1 MEYKQEIYHKTHIVQ
16 SVETKVAKP
25 DKEESIVWYKS
36 TQEDDFF
43 EKILLR
49 SGCFEAVGKLPGKD
63 NWLVRQHDSET
74 LIMFDCR
81 DNEKGCILKKDRE
94 KFQAELDRNKYECA
108 VLVSLNASV
117 DPKGESFNIKTS
129 STGKPF
135 LYINNLRSFTQPEII
150 CKIACLVLINAVKNK
165 PTDLCEPVKRFLAS
179 QLSTLKDLM
188 QTSEELTKLL
198 DKNEAAVKEICNAFE
213 DLVTKIV
220 EKDPMFMNVLEKQIA
235 QNSGNSSKEREG
247 GKRENVITSDEEG
260 YKPSI
265 VKPEARNRLSSNFGL
280 KLLNINA
287 NGLNGSDKRALFHTL
302 IETTYERPHI
312 ICGVES
318 KLSSSRSNAEIFP
331 ENYIVYR
338 KDREDLK
345 PVYGLGQN
353 EVEAKEHGGVFIA
366 VRNNVMCSR
375 RPEFDSNCEIAWA
388 QLQIPWGKDI
398 YLAAHYRHHPITSG
412 LAEYQLDE
420 FHSSLNKITKNRDFP
435 PNIVIAGDSNL
446 PDVEWSDPGYSI
458 KTPAQWPKAL
468 NEKALDIIKEHGLQ
482 QMVMHPTRG
491 DNILDT
497 VFTNNQDLIESVQ
510 VVPGISD
517 HCAVLVVLNA

>member
-1 MEYKQEIYHKTHIVQ
+1 MEYKEVYQERHIVQ
-16 SVETKVAKP
+16 SIGTKLTKP
-25 DKEESIVWYKS
+25 NKQESIVWYKGP
-36 TQEDDFF
+36 QEDDFF
-43 EKILLR
+43 EKILLH

-63 NWLVRQHDSET
+63 NWLVRQHSSAV

-81 DNEKGCILKKDRE
+81 DNEEGCILKKDRE
-94 KFQAELDRNKYECA
+94 RFQAELDQNEYECA

-117 DPKGESFNIKTS
+117 DPKGESFDIKTS
-129 STGKPF
+129 SKGKPF
-135 LYINNLRSFTQPEII
+135 LYINNLRSFAQPEII
-150 CKIACLVLINAVKNK
+150 CKIASLVLIQAVENK
-165 PTDLCEPVKRFLAS
+165 STDQYQPVRKFLAS
-179 QLSTLKDLM
+179 QLSTLRDLL
-188 QTSEELTKLL
+188 QISEELKKLL
-198 DKNEAAVKEICNAFE
+198 GKNEADLKEICNAFE
-213 DLVTKIV
+213 NFQTEVA
-220 EKDPMFMNVLEKQIA
+220 EKDSIFMNVLEEKIS
-235 QNSGNSSKEREG
+235 QNSDNFSKEREG
-247 GKRENVITSDEEG
+247 DKREESITSNEEQ

-265 VKPEARNRLSSNFGL
+265 GKPKTWNRLSSNFGL

-302 IETTYERPHI
+302 IESTYGRPHI

-331 ENYIVYR
+331 ENYIVFR

-366 VRNNVMCSR
+366 VRNNVMWSR
-375 RPEFDSNCEIAWA
+375 RPEFDSNCEIVWA

-398 YLAAHYRHHPITSG
+398 YIAAHYRHHPVTSG

-420 FHSSLNKITKNRDFP
+420 FRSSLNKVTKNRHFP
-435 PNIVIAGDSNL
+435 QTIVIAGDSNL

-458 KTPAQWPKAL
+458 KTPAQWPKTV
-468 NEKALDIIKEHGLQ
+468 NQKALDIIKEHGLQ
-482 QMVMHPTRG
+482 QMVKHPTRG

-497 VFTNNQDLIESVQ
+497 VFTNDEDLIESVQ

-517 HCAVLVVLNA
+517 HCAVLVVLNV